1 MAGIIK
7 NRERTELLA
16 GVITL
21 GVAVLLLL
29 LAVIFLTRCNAE
41 APENTESTPSS
52 TESAPTEP
60 AAPTL
65 PDNPYGPGDFAYN
78 NGYLTCIGGK
88 SSLGIDVSSHQGI
101 IEWDKVAATDVE
113 FAMVRVGYR
122 GYSNGLICEDTMW
135 LDNMTEAREN
145 GLKIGAYFFSQA
157 ISIEEA
163 LEEAA
168 FVLEL
173 LDGLK
178 LDMPIVF
185 DWEPIGDSART
196 GHMDAKTLNACAIAF
211 CEAVKAAGYEPMV
224 YFNIDLSSRLLSL
237 TEMQEQGYHFWLA
250 MYSNQMT
257 FPYQVDM
264 WQYSDGGSVPGI
276 QGDVDLNLF
285 FTYDE

>member
-21 GVAVLLLL
+21 GVAVLLLV
-29 LAVIFLTRCNAE
+29 LAAIFMTRCNAE
-41 APENTESTPSS
+41 APTDGENTGTASTESTSP
-52 TESAPTEP
+52 APT
-60 AAPTL
+60 APTL

-88 SSLGIDVSSHQGI
+88 STLGIDVSSHQGL
-101 IEWDKVAATDVE
+101 IEWDKVATTDVE
-113 FAMVRVGYR
+113 FAMIRVGYR

-135 LDNMTEAREN
+135 LDNMTGAREN

-163 LEEAA
+163 LEEAT
-168 FVLEL
+168 FLLEL
-173 LDGLK
+173 LQGME
-178 LDMPIVF
+178 LDMPVVF

-196 GHMDAKTLNACAIAF
+196 AHMDAKTLNACAIAF
-211 CEAVKAAGYEPMV
+211 CEAMRAAGYEPMV

-257 FPYQVDM
+257 YPYQIDM
-264 WQYSDGGSVPGI
+264 WQYSDGGSVAGI
-276 QGDVDLNLF
+276 QGDVDLNLY
-285 FTYDE
+285 FTYE